1 MNDSETT
8 LRILQTVGGLFVAGA
23 LLTLVLARFN
33 LSRILHGELGTR
45 YIGWLLLTP
54 VYMLVLFTETA
65 IGVFVVMLGMFAS
78 VVEYCHATRI
88 DTASRAFLFAAAVIT
103 VLTVM
108 FKPLLFA
115 ALPVAV
121 LFLLTAIPILQN
133 KLSRLRGRVRLISW
147 GYIYTI
153 WTLAHAVLMFQQ
165 PDGKGILLVIIVG
178 CALADIGAYVVGNA
192 IGKTVIAP
200 EINPRKAWEGILGD
214 LVGAAIA
221 VSLFAF
227 SIPFYSL
234 PARIGLVLIIA
245 IGSSWGDI
253 LSSMAKRMAEVKDWG
268 NLIPGHGGV
277 LDRLNSLIVVLPLV
291 YYYLVLIQSNAGTSG
306 T

>member
-1 MNDSETT
+1 MNDSEMT
-8 LRILQTVGGLFVAGA
+8 LRILQTVGGLFAAGA

-33 LSRILHGELGTR
+33 LSRILHGELGAR
-45 YIGWLLLTP
+45 YIGWLILTP

-65 IGVFVVMLGMFAS
+65 IGICIVLLGMFAS
-78 VVEYCHATRI
+78 IIEYCHATHIDASSRI
-88 DTASRAFLFAAAVIT
+88 FLFVAAVVT
-103 VLTVM
+103 VLTVL

-133 KLSRLRGRVRLISW
+133 NPSRLYGRVRLISW

-165 PDGKGILLVIIVG
+165 PDGKGILLIIIVG
-178 CALADIGAYVVGNA
+178 CALADIGAYVIGSA

-200 EINPRKAWEGILGD
+200 EINPRKAWEGMLGD
-214 LVGAAIA
+214 LLGAAIA
-221 VSLFAF
+221 VSLFAY

-234 PARIGLVLIIA
+234 SARIGLVLIIA

-268 NLIPGHGGV
+268 NIIPGHGGI

-291 YYYLVLIQSNAGTSG
+291 YYYLILIQPN
-306 T
+306 